1 MKPASGSTRIRI
13 SPRAGAWDYGD
24 FPYALEPLIM
34 PPTGHARA
42 FSGMPEV
49 SVERC
54 ATDLVLREL
63 AELAGGLH
71 PVDRVSDALESA
83 RASSVDQL
91 FWFRWITGHQVT
103 FLIWHLMGRLLSA
116 TPAGGVP
123 SGASLVKLEAY
134 VYGYCAMLLYCGSCP
149 RDLYDSLIRP
159 RMFLQHRAFSGTWA
173 PDFAPVRGLFRG
185 RGLRAK
191 GREAAELS
199 RAVEVNQAVHEG
211 IAARL
216 VPSGRSLLQQSMTEV
231 PVRPSER
238 TAVIYDNFFL
248 TLRARVG
255 DEGVTAQLLHRL
267 RAVAT
272 DLAANGLHP
281 LGDDLEDRPE
291 ELLRAEVLRC
301 ESRIGHL
308 LHQVGKAAAGHAHE
322 NRLHA

>member
-1 MKPASGSTRIRI
+1 
-13 SPRAGAWDYGD
+13 
-24 FPYALEPLIM
+24 
-34 PPTGHARA
+34 
-42 FSGMPEV
+42 MPEA

-54 ATDLVLREL
+54 DTALVLREL
-63 AELAGGLH
+63 GELAGGLL
-71 PVDRVSDALESA
+71 PADRVSGALESA
-83 RASSVDQL
+83 RTSSFDQL

-103 FLIWHLMGRLLSA
+103 FLIWHLMERLLSA
-116 TPAGGVP
+116 GPEGDVP
-123 SGASLVKLEAY
+123 SSASLAKLEAY

-185 RGLRAK
+185 RDLLGAQ

-199 RAVEVNQAVHEG
+199 RAVEVNRAVHEG

-248 TLRARVG
+248 TLRAPVS
-255 DEGVTAQLLHRL
+255 DEAVTAQLLRRL

-281 LGDDLEDRPE
+281 LGDDSEARPE
-291 ELLRAEVLRC
+291 ELLREEVLRC

-308 LHQVGKAAAGHAHE
+308 LHQVGEAAAGHAYE
-322 NRLHA
+322 SRLRA